1 MPRLSP
7 LMLAPPLIFLGI
19 AAMFYVGMQRDDPD
33 ALPLASIGQVA
44 PDMELEPLAGFAP
57 FGAEDLRGPG
67 VKLVNYW
74 ASWCGPCRVE
84 HPNLMALA
92 AEGIPI
98 YGINYKDDPARAVRF
113 LGDLGDP
120 YAAVAADPTGRVA
133 LDWGLYGVPET
144 YVLDGQGRILLRH
157 AGPLTRAVVEKVI
170 RPAMDG
176 AN

>member
-1 MPRLSP
+1 M
-7 LMLAPPLIFLGI
+7 
-19 AAMFYVGMQRDDPD
+19 
-33 ALPLASIGQVA
+33 
-44 PDMELEPLAGFAP
+44 
-57 FGAEDLRGPG
+57 
-67 VKLVNYW
+67 
-74 ASWCGPCRVE
+74 
-84 HPNLMALA
+84 
-92 AEGIPI
+92 
-98 YGINYKDDPARAVRF
+98 RF